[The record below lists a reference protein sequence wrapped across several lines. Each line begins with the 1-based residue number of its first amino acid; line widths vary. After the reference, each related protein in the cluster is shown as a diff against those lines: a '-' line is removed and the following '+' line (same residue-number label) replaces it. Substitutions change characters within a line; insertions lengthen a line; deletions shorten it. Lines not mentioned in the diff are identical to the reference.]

1 MAAVGDLHPSGRAP
15 LSTPA
20 DPETV
25 ARWQGARML
34 VDHYLGIRGDEH
46 VVVAYT
52 PDCREFAGYL
62 LVTLRRRGVVAR
74 AVVMGAVHDDGV
86 EARLA
91 AALPETAGPGDQQV
105 VLVAAER
112 STISHTEVIPR
123 LLRRYPPGRARQV
136 RAVNATT
143 ELLTHALNRT
153 PAQITALNS
162 AVLHRLMGVHRL
174 ELTTAGGSLLTA
186 ELDSDRERVWIS
198 NRGVTADGRTVL
210 VPSGEVAT
218 LPLRLDGVFV
228 ADGAFSVNAAV
239 DGDTR
244 LGSAP
249 VRLEIRDNVLVDWS
263 CSDSGVRELLGQLFA
278 LPHAREVGE
287 LGFGTN
293 SGIPRFVR
301 MNSFVNER
309 FPGIHI
315 GFGQHNQ
322 GEFVAPRSTPLHLDL
337 IARGGF
343 VRVDGRPALLDLAA
357 VEPSPLP
364 HPAGPRVF
372 GEDAETDCCGLR
384 QGGRD
389 VPRYVIGG
397 APRSPSR

>member
-1 MAAVGDLHPSGRAP
+1 
-15 LSTPA
+15 
-20 DPETV
+20 
-25 ARWQGARML
+25 ML
-34 VDHYLGIRGDEH
+34 VDQYLGITGDEH

-52 PDCREFAGYL
+52 PNCRDFAGYV
-62 LVTLRRRGVVAR
+62 LVTLRRRGVAAR
-74 AVVMGAVHDDGV
+74 AVVMGAIHDDGV

-91 AALPETAGPGDQQV
+91 AALPDPAELGERRV

-123 LLRRYPPGRARQV
+123 LLRRYPPGRVRQV
-136 RAVNATT
+136 RAVNATA

-153 PAQITALNS
+153 PAEITAANS

-174 ELTTAGGSLLTA
+174 EMTTAGGSRLTA
-186 ELDSDRERVWIS
+186 ELDSERERVWIS
-198 NRGVTADGRTVL
+198 NRGVAADGETAL

-218 LPLRLDGVFV
+218 LPLRMDGVFV

-244 LGSAP
+244 LGAAP
-249 VRLEIRDNVLVDWS
+249 VRLEIRDNVLADWS
-263 CSDSGVRELLGQLFA
+263 CPDAGVRELLGQLFD

-293 SGIPRFVR
+293 SGIPGFIR

-315 GFGQHNQ
+315 GSGSTTRASSSRR
-322 GEFVAPRSTPLHLDL
+322 APPRCTWTSSPAAGSSASTATRSRSTCRRSCRPPCR
-337 IARGGF
+337 IRTGPGCSPRTPRPTAAGCGRGAGRWACTCWGARSRG
-343 VRVDGRPALLDLAA
+343 DPPRPAA
-357 VEPSPLP
+357 VRRRRR
-364 HPAGPRVF
+364 AGIDEV
-372 GEDAETDCCGLR
+372 
-384 QGGRD
+384 
-389 VPRYVIGG
+389 
-397 APRSPSR
+397 